1 MRMDKDLHPSVKE
14 FKDFIQKN
22 PHLIKAVRRE
32 EYTWQELFEDWYL
45 LGEDDPK
52 WKSDSTAQTENSE
65 KKDED
70 SKLSLGQ
77 ITKILK
83 NMDGNQLQHH
93 IQQLSQAIGTVQ
105 GVLTQFNQSGGQTG
119 TASSGAQ
126 QPKANNPFS
135 FRKD

>member
-1 MRMDKDLHPSVKE
+1 MSKDLHPSVKE
-14 FKDFIQKN
+14 FKEFIQQH

-52 WKSDSTAQTENSE
+52 WKSESSSKTEKNAN
-65 KKDED
+65 KDGE
-70 SKLSLGQ
+70 SKLSIGQ

-93 IQQLSQAIGTVQ
+93 IQQLSQAIGAVQ
-105 GVLTQFNQSGGQTG
+105 GVLTQFSQSGGQTG
-119 TASSGAQ
+119 TPSSGTQ
-126 QPKANNPFS
+126 QPRANNPFS

>member
-1 MRMDKDLHPSVKE
+1 MMDKDLHPSVKE
-14 FKDFIQKN
+14 FKDFIQQN

-52 WKSDSTAQTENSE
+52 WKTESTGKTENSE

-70 SKLSLGQ
+70 SKLSLSQ
-77 ITKILK
+77 ITKIIK

-119 TASSGAQ
+119 TPSAGAQ
-126 QPKANNPFS
+126 QAKPNNPFS

>member
-1 MRMDKDLHPSVKE
+1 MEKDLHPSVKE
-14 FKDFIQKN
+14 FKEFIQQH

-52 WKSDSTAQTENSE
+52 WKKENSKE
-65 KKDED
+65 EGNRSTKEGE
-70 SKLSLGQ
+70 SKLSMGQ

-83 NMDGNQLQHH
+83 NMDVNQLQHH
-93 IQQLSQAIGTVQ
+93 IQQLSQAIGAVQ
-105 GVLTQFNQSGGQTG
+105 GVLTQFQSQSGQSTQTG
-119 TASSGAQ
+119 TQ
-126 QPKANNPFS
+126 TNRNNPFS